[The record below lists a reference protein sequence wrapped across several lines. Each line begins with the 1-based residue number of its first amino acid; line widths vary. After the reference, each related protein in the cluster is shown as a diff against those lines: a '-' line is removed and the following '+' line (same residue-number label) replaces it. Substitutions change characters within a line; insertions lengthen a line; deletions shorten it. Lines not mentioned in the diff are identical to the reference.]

1 MRFFLSQGKH
11 TAGILKE
18 VQYDRMQN
26 HRDGFEENEWWFRW
40 DWSTVDWIIDESG

>member
-11 TAGILKE
+11 TVGILKE

-26 HRDGFEENEWWFRW
+26 HRDGFEENE
-40 DWSTVDWIIDESG
+40 